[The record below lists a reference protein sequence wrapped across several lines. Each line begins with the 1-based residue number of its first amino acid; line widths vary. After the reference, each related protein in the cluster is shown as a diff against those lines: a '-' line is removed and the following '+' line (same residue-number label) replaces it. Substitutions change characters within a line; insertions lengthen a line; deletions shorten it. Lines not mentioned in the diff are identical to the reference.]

1 LIYISCFPSNFKL
14 IDQKKIHFFLDKGI
28 FPLYSQPRGEKWFNV
43 EGILVSVF
51 RGQYHHTIDEK
62 GRIIFPSRFRE
73 LFADKYDNRM
83 VITNWDGYLMVF
95 PFDEW
100 RVIEEKVSH
109 QSILRK
115 EVRSFQRFFM
125 SGAVDCNL
133 DGQGRVL
140 IPPALREYANLE
152 KEIILAGMIKVIEI
166 WSKDRFESEMKKTGG
181 DIAQFSDYMADL
193 GI

>member
-1 LIYISCFPSNFKL
+1 
-14 IDQKKIHFFLDKGI
+14 
-28 FPLYSQPRGEKWFNV
+28 
-43 EGILVSVF
+43 VSIF
-51 RGQYHHTIDEK
+51 RGQYHHNIDEK
-62 GRIIFPSRFRE
+62 GRIIFPSKFRE
-73 LFADKYDNRM
+73 IFTEKYDNRM

-95 PFDEW
+95 PYDEW

-115 EVRSFQRFFM
+115 EVRAFQRFFM

-140 IPPALREYANLE
+140 IPPTLREYAKLE
-152 KEIILAGMIKVIEI
+152 KDIVLAGMIKVIEI
-166 WSKDRFESEMKKTGG
+166 WSKERFEEEMKKTGVEI
-181 DIAQFSDYMADL
+181 DKSTNFIADL

>member
-1 LIYISCFPSNFKL
+1 
-14 IDQKKIHFFLDKGI
+14 
-28 FPLYSQPRGEKWFNV
+28 V
-43 EGILVSVF
+43 EQSGLMWRIVVSVF

-62 GRIIFPSRFRE
+62 GRIIFPSKFRE
-73 LFADKYDNRM
+73 VFAQRYDNRM

-95 PFDEW
+95 PYDEW
-100 RVIEEKVSH
+100 RIIEEKISH

-115 EVRSFQRFFM
+115 EVREFQRFFM

-140 IPPALREYANLE
+140 IPPALREYAGLE
-152 KEIILAGMIKVIEI
+152 KDIILAGMIKVIEI
-166 WSKDRFESEMKKTGG
+166 WSKDRFENEMKKAGS
-181 DIAQFSDYMADL
+181 DISRFGEFVADL

>member
-1 LIYISCFPSNFKL
+1 M
-14 IDQKKIHFFLDKGI
+14 
-28 FPLYSQPRGEKWFNV
+28 
-43 EGILVSVF
+43 SVF
-51 RGQYHHTIDEK
+51 RGEYQHTIDEK

-73 LFADKYDNRM
+73 LFADEHDNRM
-83 VITNWDGYLMVF
+83 VITKWDGYLMVF

-100 RVIEEKVSH
+100 RIIEEKVSH

-115 EVRSFQRFFM
+115 EIRSFQRFFM

-133 DGQGRVL
+133 DSQGRVL

-152 KEIILAGMIKVIEI
+152 KEIVLLGMIKVVEI
-166 WSKDRFESEMKKTGG
+166 WSKDRLDAEMKKTGG
-181 DIAQFSDYMADL
+181 DIAQFSNYMADL